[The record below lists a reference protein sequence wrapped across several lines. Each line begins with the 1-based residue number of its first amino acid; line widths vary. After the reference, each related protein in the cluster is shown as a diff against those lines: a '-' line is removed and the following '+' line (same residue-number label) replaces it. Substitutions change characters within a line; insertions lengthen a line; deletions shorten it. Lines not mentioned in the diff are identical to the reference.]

1 MLPNRPQFLSKL
13 KISYIIAAEIGHG
26 IQQVHPNVIS
36 MCSDL
41 KVLVPTHHHSHTN
54 MWAIPSITPNT
65 KA

>member
-1 MLPNRPQFLSKL
+1 MLPKLSVICIYT
-13 KISYIIAAEIGHG
+13 KISYIIANEIGHG
-26 IQQVHPNVIS
+26 IRQVHPNVIS
-36 MCSDL
+36 MCSNL